1 MSSLIYIADDDII
14 SRQIIQAF
22 LEKEGFQVECF
33 ENGDMLFS
41 AFQQQECALVILDIV
56 VPRDDSFMISAK
68 IRQISNLPIIM
79 LAAEDRE
86 EDYIFGISLGVDAY
100 LTKPFSH
107 AKLIAHVRALLIKA
121 ELSKHLPIKEK
132 HSELTYADISIY
144 PDSITCHCNEKELE
158 LTKTEFQLLKFMVEN
173 KNRALSRSELL
184 NEIWGF
190 NQPVETRAT
199 DDTIK
204 RLRRKL
210 AAADSQV
217 CIDTV
222 WGFGF
227 RLDTKTEKKG

>member
-1 MSSLIYIADDDII
+1 VSSLIYIADDEIT
-14 SRQIIQAF
+14 SRQTIRAF

-41 AFQQQECALVILDIV
+41 AFQQNACELVILDIL
-56 VPRDDSFMISAK
+56 VPRDDSFMIVAK

-79 LAAEDRE
+79 LAEEDCE

-100 LTKPFSH
+100 LIKPFSH

-121 ELSKHLPIKEK
+121 ELSKHIPVKEQ
-132 HSELTYADISIY
+132 HSELTYAGITIY
-144 PDSITCHCNEKELE
+144 PDGLTCHCNDKELE
-158 LTKTEFQLLKFMVEN
+158 LTKTEFQLLKFMIEN
-173 KNRALSRSELL
+173 KNRAISRGELL

-190 NQPVETRAT
+190 DHPVETRAT

-210 AAADSQV
+210 TIAGSHV
-217 CIDTV
+217 LIDTV

-227 RLDTKTEKKG
+227 RLGVKEE